1 MARSVL
7 LAALMLVLSGEGLAL
22 AADAGDAED
31 VKTLEKQLNDETLA
45 LSTSDCSEACRALRS
60 IRRAA
65 DRICALE
72 PGPRCDAA
80 RAKANDATRRVH
92 DACPDCS
99 LAAGPTPSPEPRRE
113 EAMTKGG
120 AANAPTDAPPS
131 AERGAGGCRSCHAT
145 TGATSKDVDLGLL
158 TLGILG
164 VLRLVGRRKH
174 SG

>member
-1 MARSVL
+1 VIARSL
-7 LAALMLVLSGEGLAL
+7 FFALTLFLAGEGLAV
-22 AADAGDAED
+22 AADAGDGED
-31 VKTLEKQLNDETLA
+31 VKTLEKQLNDETTA
-45 LSTSDCSEACRALRS
+45 LSTSDCQAACRALRS

-99 LAAGPTPSPEPRRE
+99 IASGTTPAPEPRRE

-120 AANAPTDAPPS
+120 STQNAPTDAPPPT
-131 AERGAGGCRSCHAT
+131 AERGAGGCRSCHA
-145 TGATSKDVDLGLL
+145 GGSREVDLGLL
-158 TLGILG
+158 ALGILG
-164 VLRLVGRRKH
+164 VLRIVRRRKH
-174 SG
+174 SS